1 MPDRWIDQHV
11 GDESRPRPGFEDA
24 LASDLHRE
32 WTGAT
37 RRAWLRMGLAAAAV
51 IALIA
56 GSVVWFGRSDDRVI
70 TVDSTP
76 TTAPAVIDTT
86 VDSVVDTAIP
96 TSTTPAVAPVA
107 YAVGDSVM
115 LGAADLLVAQGIV
128 VDAQENRGVE
138 GTVDAIRALADAGS
152 LGPGTALVVQV
163 GLQSAFSGAD
173 LEFILASVPG
183 ETLVLFMTV
192 HAPVDWAAANNELIR
207 DVATPL
213 LSTARLIDWDTAA
226 VDEELCP
233 DGIHVSC
240 DPRAGERYVGLVMSS
255 IAKAKAESTLLEIP
269 AEPVKRYVVR
279 LAEGDYLG
287 AAQLLGEGGL
297 EPEARADLRPLFDPE
312 FGLLP
317 GQVTT
322 EALAAALERWCAQA
336 LCVSPV
342 DLQVV
347 DGFNRAAVTFDVG
360 GVRRTSTFVGSSF
373 EGQPM
378 VEGLPLQLPAGADL
392 AATVE
397 CPISGGFERGQ
408 QTWADL
414 DGDGWWELLV
424 AQMIASAD
432 DESGVVTYRVT
443 ACGTT
448 TRVEPLEI
456 TGDGLAIYPLNPM
469 RSGPDTLLIGF
480 LEGYPNGTMYQFDGA
495 RIAPLANTRWDLGP
509 PLVGFEQMSVGCAD
523 LAGDG
528 NVVIVNY
535 TFTETD
541 GQLRYTAR
549 SAIVD
554 GATAEGQL
562 ASDSDEAARIRLGSC
577 HDLPVRTD

>member
-11 GDESRPRPGFEDA
+11 GEESRPRPGFEDA
-24 LASDLHRE
+24 LAGDLHRE
-32 WTGAT
+32 WTGAA

-51 IALIA
+51 VALVV
-56 GSVVWFGRSDDRVI
+56 GSVLWLGRTDERVI

-76 TTAPAVIDTT
+76 TTASAVQTT
-86 VDSVVDTAIP
+86 VDSLVETVAP
-96 TSTTPAVAPVA
+96 TSTTPAVATVA
-107 YAVGDSVM
+107 HAVGDSVM
-115 LGAADLLVAQGIV
+115 MGAADLLAAQGIL

-138 GTVDAIRALADAGS
+138 GTVDAIRALVDAGS
-152 LGPGTALVVQV
+152 LGPGKALVVQV
-163 GLQSAFSGAD
+163 GLQSAISAAD
-173 LEFILASVPG
+173 LEFILDAVPA
-183 ETLVLFMTV
+183 ETLVLFMTL

-207 DVATPL
+207 TL
-213 LSTARLIDWDTAA
+213 ESTNAERTRVIDWDAAA

-240 DPRAGERYVGLVMSS
+240 NPRAADRYVGLIMSS
-255 IAKAKAESTLLEIP
+255 IAQARAEATLLEIP

-279 LAEGDYLG
+279 LADGDYLG

-312 FGLLP
+312 FGLVP

-322 EALAAALERWCAQA
+322 ETLALALERWCAQA

-347 DGFNRAAVTFDVG
+347 DGFNRAAVTYDIG
-360 GVRRTSTFVGSSF
+360 GVRRTSTYVGSSF

-378 VEGLPLQLPAGADL
+378 VEGLPLQLPPGVDL

-397 CPISGGFERGQ
+397 CPITGGFERGL

-414 DGDGWWELLV
+414 DGDGWRELLV

-448 TRVEPLEI
+448 TRVEPLEV

-495 RIAPLANTRWDLGP
+495 RIAPIANTKWDLGP
-509 PLVGFEQMSVGCAD
+509 PVVGFEQMSVGCAD
-523 LAGDG
+523 LVGDG
-528 NVVIVNY
+528 NVAIVNY
-535 TFTETD
+535 TFIEAD
-541 GQLRYTAR
+541 GQLRYTATTALGGAASSEAQLDSN
-549 SAIVD
+549 SA
-554 GATAEGQL
+554 
-562 ASDSDEAARIRLGSC
+562 EAAQVRLGSC

>member
-24 LASDLHRE
+24 LAGDLHRE
-32 WTGAT
+32 WTGAA

-51 IALIA
+51 VALTV
-56 GSVVWFGRSDDRVI
+56 GSVLWFGRSDDHVI
-70 TVDSTP
+70 TVDTTP
-76 TTAPAVIDTT
+76 TTAPVIDTT
-86 VDSVVDTAIP
+86 VDSVVETVAP
-96 TSTTPAVAPVA
+96 SSTTPAVAPVA

-115 LGAADLLVAQGIV
+115 LGAADLLAEQGV
-128 VDAQENRGVE
+128 MVDAQENRGVE
-138 GTVDAIRALADAGS
+138 GTVDAIRSLADAGS

-163 GLQSAFSGAD
+163 GTNSAISGAD
-173 LEFILASVPG
+173 LEFILDSVPA

-192 HAPVDWAAANNELIR
+192 HAPVEWAAGNNELIR
-207 DVATPL
+207 TLVP
-213 LSTARLIDWDTAA
+213 TARAEAKVIDWDATA

-240 DPRAGERYVGLVMSS
+240 NPRATDRYAGLVMSS
-255 IAKAKAESTLLEIP
+255 IAQARAESTLLEIP

-279 LAEGDYLG
+279 LADGDYLG

-312 FGLLP
+312 FGLVP
-317 GQVTT
+317 GAVTT
-322 EALAAALERWCAQA
+322 DALAVALERWCAQA
-336 LCVSPV
+336 ICVSPS
-342 DLQVV
+342 DLQVI
-347 DGFNRAAVTFDVG
+347 DGFNRAAVTYEID
-360 GVRRTSTFVGSSF
+360 GVERTSTYVGSSF

-378 VEGLPLQLPAGADL
+378 VQGLPLQLLVGGDL

-397 CPISGGFERGQ
+397 CPVTGGFERGL

-432 DESGVVTYRVT
+432 DESGVVTYRIT

-448 TRVEPLEI
+448 TKVEPLEV

-480 LEGYPNGTMYQFDGA
+480 LEGYANGTMYQFDGS
-495 RIAPLANTRWDLGP
+495 RLTQLPGTRWDMGP
-509 PLVGFEQMSVGCAD
+509 PVTGMEQMSVGCAD
-523 LAGDG
+523 LLGDR
-528 NVVIVNY
+528 NVAIVNY
-535 TFTETD
+535 TFVEAD

-549 SAIVD
+549 SAIVE
-554 GATAEGQL
+554 GATVDGQL
-562 ASDSDEAARIRLGSC
+562 DSNSDGAARIRIGYC